1 VSRAFVIRVAAGN
14 RRVVQVADGVCT
26 DIELLPILPR
36 ERLGEILGA
45 ELEGRGF
52 TISEGSA
59 RRVDDDGVEIAVELE
74 TGQVSARVEER
85 EVVERGAERN
95 VRSVNAELSA
105 SARKAVEKELNEQL
119 EREIDAEQKKMQREV
134 TKKLEEK
141 LRDLQQ
147 ELDEVSKRVAG
158 AALKEKA
165 GQLGE
170 ITELSEDASGG
181 ITIKVK
187 V

>member
-1 VSRAFVIRVAAGN
+1 MIRVAAGN

-36 ERLGEILGA
+36 ERLSEILGEELA
-45 ELEGRGF
+45 ERGFVVDEGR
-52 TISEGSA
+52 A
-59 RRVDDDGVEIAVELE
+59 RRRGGDGIEIEVDLE
-74 TGQVSARVEER
+74 SGQVSARIER
-85 EVVERGAERN
+85 EEVVERKVEKA
-95 VRSVNAELSA
+95 VRSEAA
-105 SARKAVEKELNEQL
+105 SLKDAVRRSVEADLQKQVEEQIDDEEKKL
-119 EREIDAEQKKMQREV
+119 QREV
-134 TKKLEEK
+134 TQKLEKK

-147 ELDEVSKRVAG
+147 ELDEVSNRVAG

-170 ITELSEDASGG
+170 ITEQLEDASGG
-181 ITIKVK
+181 LTIKVK